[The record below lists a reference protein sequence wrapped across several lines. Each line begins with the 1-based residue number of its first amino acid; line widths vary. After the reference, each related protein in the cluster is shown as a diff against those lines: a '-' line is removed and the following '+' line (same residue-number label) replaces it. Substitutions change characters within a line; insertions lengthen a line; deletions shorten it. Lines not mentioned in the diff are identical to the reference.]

1 MLLPLF
7 GAPNY
12 LLTPSYLFP
21 RASYCF
27 RLNFN
32 IGFIGILKFEI
43 GLFVAKRDQIIY
55 STFAKSS
62 VMSPIV
68 ISMPTRELLAGETK
82 NSFVYRFEHFN
93 NKNIF
98 CK

>member
-12 LLTPSYLFP
+12 LLTPSSID
-21 RASYCF
+21 RF
-27 RLNFN
+27 RHIKIQPKTIDL
-32 IGFIGILKFEI
+32 EI

-68 ISMPTRELLAGETK
+68 IITIGW
-82 NSFVYRFEHFN
+82 
-93 NKNIF
+93 
-98 CK
+98 